1 MRAFQT
7 IRFALAFAVTSVA
20 TIAGCG
26 SDYLPPGVSGGPGTT
41 YGIVGA
47 DASRSFGFDAGSLA
61 PPGCGVGP
69 DGGVCDCIDTPL
81 LVDPPNFYFV
91 LDRSGSMADANKWL
105 TIRSAVS
112 EIMAAVG
119 PRASFGA
126 TAFPGKSGACSAG
139 VEIMAVRPGD
149 SPSGSYGPANKALV
163 DATALFSASG
173 GTPTAATLDAL
184 VDKLPKLP
192 GKTFVILATD
202 GGPNCNQATC
212 GAESCILNIESA
224 NGCRPTG
231 PSCCLDQVGLCLDS
245 DATIGAIG
253 RLKSVGIPT
262 FVIGVPGSQAYGSLL
277 DRMAQTGGTAQGG
290 SPSYYRV
297 DNTDKA
303 DLVSALRKVA
313 AKIVATC
320 TFELREPPA
329 DPGRL
334 NVYLDEKV
342 VPHDTEKGWKV
353 EGKTVTLL
361 GETCAKVLNGDV
373 LDVRIILGCPTI
385 EAR

>member
-1 MRAFQT
+1 MRAFPAL
-7 IRFALAFAVTSVA
+7 RFGLISSFACLLTV
-20 TIAGCG
+20 AGCG
-26 SDYLPPGVSGGPGTT
+26 SDYLPVSVGFQPGPAIGAGG
-41 YGIVGA
+41 
-47 DASRSFGFDAGSLA
+47 DAATFGFDASSLA

-91 LDRSGSMADANKWL
+91 LDRSGSMTDGNKW
-105 TIRSAVS
+105 TTVRIAVTDL
-112 EIMAAVG
+112 MAAIG

-126 TAFPGKSGACSAG
+126 TAFPGKDGACAPG
-139 VEIMAVRPGD
+139 FEIMSVRPGD
-149 SPSGSYGPANKALV
+149 SPSGTYGPASKFLSDV
-163 DATALFSASG
+163 TRQLPASG
-173 GTPTAATLDAL
+173 GTPTAPTLEAL
-184 VDKLPKLP
+184 VTKLPKLP

-202 GGPNCNQATC
+202 GGPNCSQATC
-212 GAESCILNIESA
+212 GAENCILNIESA
-224 NGCRPTG
+224 NTCRPTG
-231 PSCCLDQVGLCLDS
+231 PSCCLDQVGLCLDG

-253 RLKSVGIPT
+253 RLKAAGIPT

-277 DRMAQTGGTAQGG
+277 DRMAQTAGTAQVG

-297 DNTDKA
+297 DKTDKA
-303 DLVSALRKVA
+303 DLVAALRKVA

-320 TFELREPPA
+320 SFELKEVPP
-329 DPGRL
+329 DTNRL

-342 VPHDTEKGWKV
+342 VPKGEKGWKV

-361 GETCAKVLNGDV
+361 GETCASVMNGDV
-373 LDVRIILGCPTI
+373 LNVRIILGCPTI